1 MKKQLLLFILMFQM
15 MTLGVNAQSTTVYG
29 TKISNYWY
37 HWNPTGALTDTQ
49 VYDGWSALMFDVNAP
64 RSGYTLKDGSWVSR
78 VSNAL
83 IQNRVAIEGKSKYYF
98 APKGDI
104 RITAQDGTTYTITPQ
119 GGTNTNTYNKL
130 FTASGEQFTWDEATL
145 GDVLGSHSI
154 VYGGE
159 GAGVFNNDILYAYA
173 NGKYTPIVRLTQEQD
188 YSDYNSWSE
197 AGALELIKYLPVG
210 STVYD
215 FQYGSATEN
224 TVLYDVLNAIGYS
237 NLSADGNDYSQCD
250 FEHSYKNINRQLRA
264 WLGYVKNDGN
274 NVAQYVEQGKYD
286 DDNKATILVS
296 WMRPLNAYFLPAQM
310 VDANTNSDNSI
321 YLIDY
326 LRLYDWRGDK
336 PSRQGY
342 MYDGNYW
349 FWAFYNVNEIDVDL
363 RPESILT
370 NLGQQQ
376 AGVWVPLSSFPQ
388 NIRFCALDG
397 STGLQQYPFDFS
409 SNQSFLRQENEA
421 ALEQYMGIN
430 PVNNSAKA
438 RFGGIRYE
446 NLGTSV
452 LNATFLVPVTVR
464 HEFGSVTT
472 TLKIVLGSGGIT
484 EPVTTKC
491 ATPTIKIVDGK
502 LKFTCGTEGVTFKT
516 TYNIVGSADNVD
528 GDEVILGGTATCQ
541 VSVYATKDGYEDSD
555 VATADVEISWGK
567 KGDVTGDGEVNVS
580 DLVTTTNIIM
590 GKDK

>member
-1 MKKQLLLFILMFQM
+1 MRKMSLLFILMFQM
-15 MTLGVNAQSTTVYG
+15 MTLSVSAQSTATYG
-29 TKISNYWY
+29 TKVSNYWY
-37 HWNPTGALTDTQ
+37 HWNPTGELTDTQ
-49 VYDGWSALMFDVNAP
+49 VYNGWSALVFNVNAP
-64 RSGYTLKDGSWVSR
+64 MSGYTLKGERWISR

-83 IQNRVAIEGKSKYYF
+83 IQNRVAVEGKSKYYF

-104 RITAQDGTTYTITPQ
+104 SITAHDGTTYTITPQ
-119 GGTNTNTYNKL
+119 GDANTNSYNKL
-130 FTASGEQFTWDEATL
+130 FTVGGEQFTWDEATL

-188 YSDYNSWSE
+188 FSDYNTWSE

-210 STVYD
+210 STAADV
-215 FQYGSATEN
+215 QAGSATEN
-224 TVLYDVLNAIGYS
+224 TVLYDVLNAIGYP
-237 NLSADGNDYSQCD
+237 NLSTDGNDYSQCD
-250 FEHSYKNINRQLRA
+250 TEHSYKNISRQLRA

-296 WMRPLNAYFLPAQM
+296 WMRPINAYVVPVQM
-310 VDANTNSDNSI
+310 VDANTEPTPI

-326 LRLYDWRGDK
+326 LRLYDWRGDNSSSK
-336 PSRQGY
+336 
-342 MYDGNYW
+342 MYDKNYW
-349 FWAFYNVNEIDVDL
+349 FWAYYNVNEIDIDL
-363 RPESILT
+363 RPENILT

-376 AGVWVPLSSFPQ
+376 AGTWIPLSAVS
-388 NIRFCALDG
+388 NTIRFSALDG
-397 STGLQQYPFDFS
+397 TTGLGQYPFDLA
-409 SNQSFLRQENEA
+409 SNEKYLRVENEA
-421 ALEQYMGIN
+421 YVEAYMGIS

-446 NLGTSV
+446 NLGS
-452 LNATFLVPVTVR
+452 NIMGATFFVPVTVR

-567 KGDVTGDGEVNVS
+567 KGDVNADGEVNVA